1 MVSWTQI
8 NIIKSDEVGVNP
20 LMSKEKSR
28 VDAKMAV
35 KKKTKKTP
43 KHLTLKEFI
52 NGSCHQVQF
61 WSSYDFV
68 FLFHSC
74 RHTHANLAIINSLS
88 SLYPIRV
95 FP

>member
-35 KKKTKKTP
+35 KKNKKKPKTSDIERVYKWKLSP
-43 KHLTLKEFI
+43 SSILVFI
-52 NGSCHQVQF
+52 
-61 WSSYDFV
+61 
-68 FLFHSC
+68 
-74 RHTHANLAIINSLS
+74 
-88 SLYPIRV
+88 
-95 FP
+95 

>member
-8 NIIKSDEVGVNP
+8 NIIKSDKVGVNP

-35 KKKTKKTP
+35 KKTQKNPKTSDI
-43 KHLTLKEFI
+43 EFI
-52 NGSCHQVQF
+52 NGSCHQDHF

-74 RHTHANLAIINSLS
+74 RHTYANLTIINSLS
-88 SLYPIRV
+88 LLYPIRV

>member
-35 KKKTKKTP
+35 KKKQKKP
-43 KHLTLKEFI
+43 QNI
-52 NGSCHQVQF
+52 
-61 WSSYDFV
+61 
-68 FLFHSC
+68 
-74 RHTHANLAIINSLS
+74 
-88 SLYPIRV
+88 
-95 FP
+95 